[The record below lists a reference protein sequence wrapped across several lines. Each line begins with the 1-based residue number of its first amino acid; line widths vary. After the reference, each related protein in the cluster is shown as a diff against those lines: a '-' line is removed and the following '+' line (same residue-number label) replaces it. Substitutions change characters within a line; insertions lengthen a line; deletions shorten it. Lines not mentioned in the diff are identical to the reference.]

1 MPVAIFALLLNAISH
16 CALSLKR
23 HRVLP
28 GTWSATLLILPYSLV
43 AITVMRADFG
53 DSYRSL
59 LLLAGLGAIAVPL
72 TIIVFLWLG
81 YGINRLQA
89 RNQS

>member
-1 MPVAIFALLLNAISH
+1 
-16 CALSLKR
+16 
-23 HRVLP
+23 
-28 GTWSATLLILPYSLV
+28 
-43 AITVMRADFG
+43 MRADFG

-59 LLLAGLGAIAVPL
+59 LLLAGLGAIAVSL